1 MGEFAKHGPQARIYQ
16 QRWDQL
22 LNELAHDDSIA
33 DITAQKIRDTVA
45 GYDDVPTEA
54 LQRSVRRN
62 LALSIRTIR
71 SGEQPRPEDVDEADS
86 LAAERHAQGVPI
98 GSMLTGFRVCMSG
111 ILDKLVQRAPEV
123 GIPADQ
129 VLESSILLWSLG
141 DAFSSRAGE
150 VYQKREVSR
159 RLADSSRRAEW
170 IGNVVAT
177 EMEPTE
183 LLRGAA
189 LYNVPTAEPVCALV
203 VNSTSEKVRQ
213 QVLRWA
219 DTAGVRLLTAVRAG
233 SLVGIMLGSLIPSVQ
248 PKKLTVGLGHQ
259 VMLDSLH
266 ESYQAA
272 TLALKGAERTGQMG
286 TVDLERLSWRL
297 AVHTTPEVTAILE
310 EQYLQPLEQQGE
322 FGEVML
328 EAVQAY
334 LRYRMSIPAAARS
347 IPVHVNTL
355 RYRLERFSS
364 LVSADLGDVETLIEL
379 SWVLAARA
387 GNTERPDT
395 LS

>member
-1 MGEFAKHGPQARIYQ
+1 MDWTAVPGSQAHVFQ
-16 QRWDQL
+16 ERWDQL

-33 DITAQKIRDTVA
+33 DSTVQKIRDTVV

-71 SGEQPRPEDVDEADS
+71 SGKQPQPEDVDEADS

-98 GSMLTGFRVCMSG
+98 GSMLAGFRVCMSG

-141 DAFSSRAGE
+141 DAFSSRAGG
-150 VYQKREVSR
+150 VYQEREVSR
-159 RLADSSRRAEW
+159 MLADSSRRAEW

-177 EMEPTE
+177 QMEPTE
-183 LLRGAA
+183 LRRGAA
-189 LYNVPTAEPVCALV
+189 LYNVPTADPVCALV

-213 QVLRWA
+213 RLLGWA
-219 DTAGVRLLTAVRAG
+219 DAAGVRVLTAVRAG
-233 SLVGIMLGSLIPSVQ
+233 SLVGIMLGSPMSSVQ

-259 VMLDSLH
+259 VVLESLH
-266 ESYQAA
+266 ESYAAA
-272 TLALKGAERTGQMG
+272 TLALKGAERTGQTG
-286 TVDLERLSWRL
+286 TVDLEQLSWRL
-297 AVHTTPEVTAILE
+297 AVHTTPEVTSILE
-310 EQYLQPLEQQGE
+310 EQYLQPLGDQGE
-322 FGEVML
+322 FGDSML

-334 LRYRMSIPAAARS
+334 LRHRMNIPAAARS

-355 RYRLERFSS
+355 RYRLERFSA
-364 LVSADLGDVETLIEL
+364 LVGADLGDVETLVEL
-379 SWVLAARA
+379 SWILAARA
-387 GNTERPDT
+387 GNTERPDG